1 MVSKKRIGNLI
12 IILSCIILTQFII
25 IFCIANQEPKVI
37 IQEVE
42 VIKEVEITKEIP
54 VEVVVEVEPVYSYNV
69 TSEEREMLARLV
81 YLEANV
87 ESLDCQKA
95 IVSTVINRWQ
105 NGHWGD
111 SIESVIYAEKQ
122 FSPAYL
128 ISSTTPNNTNYE
140 AVDYV
145 LKNGS
150 TLPSYVMFFRA
161 DHHFNWRGYSPY
173 TCIDQTYFGYFER
186 DFNS

>member
-1 MVSKKRIGNLI
+1 MIAMV
-12 IILSCIILTQFII
+12 
-25 IFCIANQEPKVI
+25 NQEPEVI

-42 VIKEVEITKEIP
+42 VVKEIEVIKEVPIK
-54 VEVVVEVEPVYSYNV
+54 VEVEPTYAYKV

-95 IVSTVINRWQ
+95 IASTVINRWQ
-105 NGHWGD
+105 NGRWGD
-111 SIESVIYAEKQ
+111 SIKDVIYAEGQ

-145 LKNGS
+145 LKNGC
-150 TLPSYVMFFRA
+150 TLPDYILYFRA
-161 DHHFNWRGYSPY
+161 AYHFAWHGYQPY
-173 TCIDQTYFGYFER
+173 TSIDQTYFGYMEK
-186 DFNS
+186 DKK